1 MSIAADLKKVLGDVP
16 VLKAAPDSTVRVSVE
31 VSQMTIPYTVAYA
44 GQTVIKSLVNRSELI
59 DPLQPGAK
67 RLGWAFAHVLK
78 GWKHEI
84 SIKIDSRPK
93 VVLESRSEANKDQ
106 DHSVGVAFLVVE

>member
-84 SIKIDSRPK
+84 TIKIDNRPK

>member
-1 MSIAADLKKVLGDVP
+1 MSIAADLKKVLGDM
-16 VLKAAPDSTVRVSVE
+16 TE
-31 VSQMTIPYTVAYA
+31 VTASLAAYA

-84 SIKIDSRPK
+84 TIKIDNRPK
-93 VVLESRSEANKDQ
+93 VVLESRSEAHKDK
-106 DHSVGVAFLVVE
+106 DHSVGVEFLVVE